1 MTRIAVLGGTGY
13 LASII
18 KNQNNQKRN
27 KFVFFSRKKKSKN
40 YINYSSFENNFSLLK
55 NFDYIIHLVGS
66 NQKNLLQK
74 RELIEKKNKIT
85 SDICNLC
92 LKNNIK
98 LIYISSLQIYQN
110 YGVKNLYINS
120 KINIKNPYSISHYQS
135 EQIIKKKFK
144 NNQNMF
150 TILRI
155 GNVFGYKKYE
165 NLKEIK
171 NNLVHGLCFAALK
184 NNKIIINNG
193 SIQRSFIPSSIF
205 IYVINLTIKK
215 NIFKNSTINIFYK
228 NYTLDEIS
236 KIIQKRFK
244 LIYNDKVDIII
255 KKSNFN
261 SKFIIFGDENYKL
274 NSKINK
280 INFEIDQILK
290 NTKINDNNY

>member
-1 MTRIAVLGGTGY
+1 MIRIAVLGGTGY

-18 KNQNNQKRN
+18 KNQNNEKRN
-27 KFVFFSRKKKSKN
+27 EFVFFSRKKKSKN
-40 YINYSSFENNFSLLK
+40 YINYSSFEKNFSLFK

-66 NQKNLLQK
+66 NQKKLLQNK
-74 RELIEKKNKIT
+74 KLIEKKNKIT
-85 SDICNLC
+85 SDICNVC

-120 KINIKNPYSISHYQS
+120 KINIKSPYSTSHYQA

-171 NNLVHGLCFAALK
+171 NNLVHGLCFSALK

-205 IYVINLTIKK
+205 VYVINLTIKK
-215 NIFKNSTINIFYK
+215 NIFKNSSINIYYK
-228 NYTLDEIS
+228 NYTLDQIS

-244 LIYNDKVDIII
+244 LIYNKTINIIV
-255 KKSNFN
+255 KKTNLN
-261 SKFIIFGDENYKL
+261 RKFIIFGDKNFIV
-274 NSKINK
+274 NPKINK

-290 NTKINDNNY
+290 NT